1 MATLPMLQDV
11 FLLYIIYEYIQYM
24 NILGKPA
31 GRLGEVPACDSE
43 GVGEF
48 WGRP

>member
-1 MATLPMLQDV
+1 
-11 FLLYIIYEYIQYM
+11 M

-31 GRLGEVPACDSE
+31 GRLGEFAACERSEDYSE

-48 WGRP
+48 WGRPLTIRQSSIP